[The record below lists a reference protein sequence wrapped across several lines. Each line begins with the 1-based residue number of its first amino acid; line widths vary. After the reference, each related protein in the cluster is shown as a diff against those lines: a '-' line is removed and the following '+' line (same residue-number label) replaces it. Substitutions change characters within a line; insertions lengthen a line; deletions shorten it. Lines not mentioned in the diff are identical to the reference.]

1 MKQKCIF
8 AGLNFE
14 RIIHIK
20 FIQSM
25 KKTLLVL
32 VAAVL
37 TTMFASAQITDT
49 IVSLTPSN
57 RNVVLEEYTGINC
70 QYCPDGHKIAN
81 QIMAAHPDRVSVIN
95 VHVGGYAANTY
106 TTQFGNA
113 LADQTGLTG
122 YPAGTINRH
131 VFSGSNTDLSRS
143 QWNSA
148 ANQIM
153 NMASPVNI
161 AAEGT
166 LDWSNRTLNIRVQLY
181 YTAAQ
186 TSVVSNALNIAIIQ
200 DNVLG
205 SQVGGST
212 YNPAQMV
219 GNQYNHMHMLRHLI
233 TGQWGETINDISVG
247 TLVEKN
253 YQYVIPNQLGSPNPI
268 DAVIEDLQFVAF
280 VCEGHQEILTGI
292 HIPIQNIN
300 VPAINARLVNIY
312 EIPDITCANST
323 NAYFEFKNLGVDNVT
338 SLTYTY
344 TLNGNINTGTWTG
357 NVASMQTDTVHIPE
371 LTVTLAENNT
381 LNVQITKINDQD
393 VTISPKS
400 LTIKKNVYAGGGRMK
415 FKLVTDRYASETTF
429 KFFDPNGI
437 VVLEDGPWAN
447 LSSNSTT
454 VHNYNFYPTTT
465 GCFRLEVYDSYG
477 DGINSGYGSGYF
489 QLFDEEGVQIFKDNG
504 KFGSKA
510 TYMIDVAYPASV
522 EDITMENTTIYP
534 NPATDVIN
542 INTTENVQRVEIF
555 NMQGQLVKAETGDV
569 TSISVKDLA
578 NGFYTLKLTTDNG
591 TSMHKIV
598 KK

>member
-1 MKQKCIF
+1 
-8 AGLNFE
+8 
-14 RIIHIK
+14 
-20 FIQSM
+20 M